1 MKFSANDLDKKPRIL
16 IVDDHPAIR
25 VGLASA
31 LEGAAML
38 SCGFAASKSEA
49 LAQLSHLNPDGVIV
63 DLNLP
68 DGSGLDLIRW
78 IRKNSKEIAVVMLT
92 MSDSDSDLIAAMNA
106 GASGYVNKGA
116 PLNEVISVLKR
127 SLAAPNSFTASG
139 IASALKTVSAP
150 NLLTERELEV
160 LKALGRSGSASD
172 LAKELHI
179 SESTFKTHVGSIY
192 RKLGVAN
199 RISALKIAKD
209 SGII

>member
-1 MKFSANDLDKKPRIL
+1 MKVSANDLNKQPRIL
-16 IVDDHPAIR
+16 IVDDHTAIR

-160 LKALGRSGSASD
+160 LKALGR
-172 LAKELHI
+172 
-179 SESTFKTHVGSIY
+179 
-192 RKLGVAN
+192 
-199 RISALKIAKD
+199 
-209 SGII
+209 